1 MSQQDFSG
9 IISKHRPS
17 LDAYEDYYRDFHRN
31 PELSHAEDETV
42 ETILEHLQEL
52 ANKAKAIG
60 SGISV
65 ENIRSIGGTGL
76 CSVIR
81 NGSGPTI
88 LLRADMDALPV
99 AETTG
104 LPYAS
109 GKRMPDPKT
118 GDYHPVMHAC
128 GHDMHMTS
136 LLAAGQLLLSAHESW
151 NGTLILLFQPAEE
164 KGAGA
169 QGMIDDGL
177 YDSNRHKV
185 PVPDVVLGAHVLPL
199 RAGTVFTRGGD
210 LMSASDSLKI
220 TLYGRGGHASRPQTT
235 VDPVVMASYIIT
247 RLQTV
252 VAREIGPQ
260 EHVVV
265 SVASLHAG
273 QAENVIPETAELKVN
288 IRSFTPDTRKRAIEA
303 VKRIVSA
310 ESSASKATK
319 PPEYET
325 LSSYPV
331 LENDKDCT
339 AKLAEGLGKH
349 FGPMF
354 QLLQEALPAGSEDFG
369 ILGSGI
375 DKSYVYWGYGGTD
388 PELWDRKSKEGRIL
402 EDIPFNHSSNFAPV
416 IQPTLRAGCD
426 SYAVAALT
434 WLVKE

>member
-1 MSQQDFSG
+1 MPQQDFSS
-9 IISKHRPS
+9 IISEHRPS
-17 LDAYEDYYRDFHRN
+17 LDTYEDYYRDFHRN
-31 PELSHAEDETV
+31 PELSHAENETV
-42 ETILEHLQEL
+42 ETVLDHLRAL
-52 ANKAKAIG
+52 ADKGNVIG

-65 ENIRSIGGTGL
+65 ENIHSIGGTGL

-81 NGSGPTI
+81 NGSGRTI

-104 LPYAS
+104 LVYAS
-109 GKRMPDPKT
+109 RKRMPDPKT

-151 NGTLILLFQPAEE
+151 RGTLILLFQPAEE

-177 YDSNRHKV
+177 YDSSRHNV

-210 LMSASDSLKI
+210 LMSGSDSLKV
-220 TLYGRGGHASRPQTT
+220 TLHGRGGHASRPQTT
-235 VDPVVMASYIIT
+235 VDPIVMASYIIT

-252 VAREIGPQ
+252 VSREIGPQ

-273 QAENVIPETAELKVN
+273 QAENVIPEIAEMKLN
-288 IRSFTPDTRKRAIEA
+288 IRSFTPDTRKRAIDA
-303 VKRIVSA
+303 IKRIINA
-310 ESSASKATK
+310 ESDASNVTK
-319 PPEYET
+319 PPEYAT

-331 LENDKDCT
+331 LNNDKACA
-339 AKLAEGLGKH
+339 AKLAECFGKH

-375 DKSYVYWGYGGTD
+375 ERPYVYWGYGGTD
-388 PELWDRKSKEGRIL
+388 PQLWDRKSKEGRIL

-416 IQPTLRAGCD
+416 IQPTLQTACD
-426 SYAVAALT
+426 SYAIAALT
-434 WLVKE
+434 WLTEG